1 MSASRQELQER
12 VERLERIVKAL
23 ARVQASYYYADLQAA
38 LAELAEA
45 MRP

>member
-23 ARVQASYYYADLQAA
+23 ARVQASYYYADLQKRRWPNWRR
-38 LAELAEA
+38 L
-45 MRP
+45 